1 MRGSAL
7 PCRRNTTRQNRLR
20 SRIPHDSYC
29 RRTSAVP
36 FVLTPPRGK
45 RGGEQSGALPQAS
58 HPVRLSYPAAATTA
72 TATATMK
79 RSMMRQKA
87 VEWLDEAAKI
97 AANQPSIGRDD
108 VANGTEEGKGN
119 GTSFS
124 ITGHNAALWARATV
138 PERRAVIEAFASNTV
153 VTNVAMVNAHIND
166 ELGATWG
173 SVMSRNATITVLLRL

>member
-1 MRGSAL
+1 
-7 PCRRNTTRQNRLR
+7 
-20 SRIPHDSYC
+20 
-29 RRTSAVP
+29 
-36 FVLTPPRGK
+36 
-45 RGGEQSGALPQAS
+45 
-58 HPVRLSYPAAATTA
+58 
-72 TATATMK
+72 MK

-97 AANQPSIGRDD
+97 AANQQCLGRDD
-108 VANGTEEGKGN
+108 VANGTEEGKGD

-153 VTNVAMVNAHIND
+153 LTNVAMVNAHIND